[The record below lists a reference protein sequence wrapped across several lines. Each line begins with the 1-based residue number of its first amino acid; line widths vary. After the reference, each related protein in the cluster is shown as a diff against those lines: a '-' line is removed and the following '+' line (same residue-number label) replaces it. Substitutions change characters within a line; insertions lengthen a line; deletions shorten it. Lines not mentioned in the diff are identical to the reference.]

1 MDKRSTKERL
11 DELDE
16 LLRGGYLT
24 PSESRA
30 ARAHILRESGID
42 IEGAE
47 DVEATQGGSRG
58 CGCFLA
64 VVFLTLALVLGAAFA
79 IPEWPKSLGGVY
91 ISAAREWVMN
101 QCETLWKKLWGGDA
115 SDEPISEHP
124 QAPQAPISADVTRD
138 AVVLP
143 PSSPSSPEASSADSS
158 VEPSSTEP
166 SFTEH
171 SSLPAIDSRTL
182 ALPDAPSVGSGRPEP
197 RVTVVEIPAPLV
209 EIPSPPSEEPDE
221 PQTQPLR
228 RGSISSKSARIRSRP
243 DTSTNNNVVKT
254 GRKGDR
260 FFILKEA
267 IGSNGSKWYNIRY
280 ESGGQEGWISASLVT
295 LER

>member
-16 LLRGGYLT
+16 LLQGGYLT
-24 PSESRA
+24 PSESRV

-42 IEGAE
+42 IEGAGDIE
-47 DVEATQGGSRG
+47 VIHGESRG

-64 VVFLTLALVLGAAFA
+64 IIFLTLALVLGAAFA
-79 IPEWPKSLGGVY
+79 VPEWPESFGGVY
-91 ISAAREWVMN
+91 VNATREWVLN
-101 QCETLWKKLWGGDA
+101 QCGTLWKKLWGGDA
-115 SDEPISEHP
+115 PDEPAPAQP
-124 QAPQAPISADVTRD
+124 QVPVSADAPLDPVSED
-138 AVVLP
+138 L
-143 PSSPSSPEASSADSS
+143 PSSPSPEASSADTSA
-158 VEPSSTEP
+158 EHSSTE
-166 SFTEH
+166 H
-171 SSLPAIDSRTL
+171 SPLPTIDSRTL
-182 ALPDAPSVGSGRPEP
+182 ALPDAPSIGNSRLEP

-221 PQTQPLR
+221 PQAQPLR
-228 RGSISSKSARIRSRP
+228 RGSISSNSARIRSSP
-243 DTSTNNNVVKT
+243 DTSTNANVVKT

-267 IGSNGSKWYNIRY
+267 TGSNGSKWYNIRY